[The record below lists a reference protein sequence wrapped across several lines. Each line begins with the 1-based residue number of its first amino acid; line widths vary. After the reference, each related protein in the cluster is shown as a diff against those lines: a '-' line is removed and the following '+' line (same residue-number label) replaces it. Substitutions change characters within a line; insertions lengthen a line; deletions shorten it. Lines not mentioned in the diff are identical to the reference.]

1 MSENRRG
8 QLLLEL
14 AQSLLDPESDAGVR
28 ANARR
33 ALGRMSDEK
42 TLLLL
47 VQGAMESDS
56 PRVVL
61 DVLDVLGMRRRLGDL
76 ELAVVAFLY
85 DSSEQIRQR
94 ALALLGE
101 RGSPRMR
108 GILDGIV
115 EAANME
121 DSLLG
126 EPELDLANRA
136 LEDLDARSKE

>member
-1 MSENRRG
+1 MSENRRA
-8 QLLLEL
+8 QLLQEL
-14 AQSLLDPESDAGVR
+14 AGSLLDPDCADNVR

-33 ALGRMSDEK
+33 ALGRMSDEG

-56 PRVVL
+56 PRVVI
-61 DVLDVLGMRRRLGDL
+61 DVLDVLGLRRRLGDL

-94 ALALLGE
+94 ALTLLGD
-101 RGSPRMR
+101 RGSARMR
-108 GILDGIV
+108 GILEGVV
-115 EAANME
+115 EAVGIE

-126 EPELDLANRA
+126 EPELELANRA
-136 LEDLDARSKE
+136 LEELDARSEG